1 MTRAKDI
8 SKIVTDADLSGTLD
22 VTGTVTAGD
31 VTMTRETGGYLFNT
45 GGSTRAGIRSD
56 DQNNLTLRA
65 GTDAIKM
72 HVGADGNV
80 GIGTSSPNTALQ
92 VEKDWVNDYG
102 SINVSHST
110 NSLGGLGIRCNDV
123 FKAGLIYKGGTTG
136 ALLDIG
142 TYNLEPIAFRTN
154 NSERMRIDSSGNVGI
169 NETNPQFKLDVE
181 QVGGDAIRIN
191 AGSDFSGL
199 QLSSNNGSWSLR
211 TSIADMMAFYD
222 VSSATER
229 MRITSAGNVGIGT
242 SSPNTKMTVSTGVN
256 SSTRTFLVDNAH
268 SGGSMYNAFG
278 VYVGDTD
285 RLVTLS
291 ADYGESIM
299 AFQTNSSER
308 MRIDSSGN
316 VGIGT
321 SSPNGNGLLTINAPT
336 NNSPQIVF
344 TENDTAKWLIGHRHD
359 GDHFRFYDLAN
370 SAERMRI
377 DSSGN
382 VGIGLTAPTT
392 RLHVF
397 KNASGEQTVANFAAH
412 NYGDA
417 AATYI
422 QIGTEYTDGSSRI
435 GSINNG
441 DGGGGNTSALVFET
455 MNTTAGSFT
464 ERMRIRHDGR
474 VNIPNAY
481 TETTGNSANLFVDT
495 DGRLI
500 RATSSERYKNTIT
513 DATHGLNE
521 LLTLRPVTY
530 KGNNDGDT
538 VFGGLIAEE
547 VHDAGLT
554 EFVTYNDDGQPDALA
569 YGNMVSLCI
578 KAIQELKT
586 ELDEAKARIVAL
598 ETA

>member
-1 MTRAKDI
+1 LGIGDTTPENTLTVVETQGNTAVIKARTTAINGRAAYQI
-8 SKIVTDADLSGTLD
+8 GNDADNWFMGID
-22 VTGTVTAGD
+22 
-31 VTMTRETGGYLFNT
+31 GGN
-45 GGSTRAGIRSD
+45 SD
-56 DQNNLTLRA
+56 A
-65 GTDAIKM
+65 FFISDA
-72 HVGADGNV
+72 A
-80 GIGTSSPNTALQ
+80 
-92 VEKDWVNDYG
+92 
-102 SINVSHST
+102 
-110 NSLGGLGIRCNDV
+110 
-123 FKAGLIYKGGTTG
+123 
-136 ALLDIG
+136 
-142 TYNLEPIAFRTN
+142 
-154 NSERMRIDSSGNVGI
+154 DSS
-169 NETNPQFKLDVE
+169 
-181 QVGGDAIRIN
+181 
-191 AGSDFSGL
+191 
-199 QLSSNNGSWSLR
+199 
-211 TSIADMMAFYD
+211 
-222 VSSATER
+222 
-229 MRITSAGNVGIGT
+229 
-242 SSPNTKMTVSTGVN
+242 
-256 SSTRTFLVDNAH
+256 
-268 SGGSMYNAFG
+268 
-278 VYVGDTD
+278 D
-285 RLVTLS
+285 RLVIT
-291 ADYGESIM
+291 G
-299 AFQTNSSER
+299 
-308 MRIDSSGN
+308 SGN

-321 SSPNGNGLLTINAPT
+321 DSPSRKLHIAGSHIRVDDGYGLEGSGSTDKFVINNNYLTM
-336 NNSPQIVF
+336 F
-344 TENDTAKWLIGHRHD
+344 TA
-359 GDHFRFYDLAN
+359 
-370 SAERMRI
+370 SVERMRI
-377 DSSGN
+377 DSLGSVGIGTISPFNTRPGSLTVSNTAPTVYFEDTNSGSYGVGSFLFQEGYLSWTAGSRSGTGTSGSSEFFRIDASGN

-455 MNTTAGSFT
+455 MNTVGGSFT